1 MQPLSAR
8 HVLLVILA
16 MACIVL
22 GDTGGKVLTSQGISP
37 YFAAW
42 GRFALAAVVLAPLS
56 GLTRADLPAFTD
68 WRLLVRALL
77 IVAGISAILTALKTE
92 PIANVFG
99 AFFVGPVIAYFGSA
113 LLLRERITL
122 LRAGLLL
129 IGFGGVLLVVKPGF
143 GMSFG
148 MAMALLAGSFYGSY
162 LVANRMLAEAYRPR
176 LLLFSQLAIGAV
188 VLTPLAVLHWPDTVT
203 PGFVWAF
210 PLSAA
215 GSAMGNFLLLTASRH
230 LPANIVAPLI
240 YSQILWAVLLGLTV
254 FGDWP
259 DGIALAGLAIIAAS
273 GLFGLRLAS
282 RGR

>member
-1 MQPLSAR
+1 MRDLPLS

-22 GDTGGKVLTSQGISP
+22 GDTGGKSMTSQGISP

-56 GLTRADLPAFTD
+56 GLTRADLPAFGD
-68 WRLLVRALL
+68 WRLLVRAVL

-122 LRAGLLL
+122 LRAALLL

-148 MAMALLAGSFYGSY
+148 MGMALLAGSFYGSY
-162 LVANRMLAEAYRPR
+162 LVANRMLAEIYRPR

-188 VLTPLAVLHWPDTVT
+188 VLTPLAVLHWPAATT
-203 PGFVWAF
+203 PGFAWAF

-215 GSAMGNFLLLTASRH
+215 GSALGNFLLLTASRR
-230 LPANIVAPLI
+230 LPASIVAPLI

-259 DGIALAGLAIIAAS
+259 DGIALAGLAIITAS